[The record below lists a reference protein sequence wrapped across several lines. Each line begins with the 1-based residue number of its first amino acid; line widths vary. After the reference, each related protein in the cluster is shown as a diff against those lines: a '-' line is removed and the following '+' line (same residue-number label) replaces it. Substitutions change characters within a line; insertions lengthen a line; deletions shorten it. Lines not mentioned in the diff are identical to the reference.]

1 MFCDVWRMGSMAD
14 VTIPEKTM
22 EANEGLDQAVPV
34 VEGSV
39 PGMAVEHAS
48 MPDPKSPTEGKGD
61 QPDEADVEI
70 LEPPGKKIRFSLGE
84 SFEKL
89 MDRTQ
94 EGFDLTRGALEK
106 VQLHLDL
113 SKKVGQD
120 LSQLAREV
128 HCEKIGA
135 KYQLAQLQQVLSS
148 FQNLEWQVGGA
159 KSEANTSLKSISNNA
174 RKGSRPCMER
184 CVRATRG

>member
-1 MFCDVWRMGSMAD
+1 MTPCL
-14 VTIPEKTM
+14 T
-22 EANEGLDQAVPV
+22 L
-34 VEGSV
+34 
-39 PGMAVEHAS
+39 
-48 MPDPKSPTEGKGD
+48 SPNGGKGD

-70 LEPPGKKIRFSLGE
+70 LEPPGKKIRFSLE
-84 SFEKL
+84 ERFEKL

-94 EGFDLTRGALEK
+94 EGFDLTRGVLEK
-106 VQLHLDL
+106 VQLHLDM
-113 SKKVGQD
+113 SKKVSQD

-128 HCEKIGA
+128 HREKIGA

-148 FQNLEWQVGGA
+148 FQNWNGRWAVPRVRQTPASKVSVT
-159 KSEANTSLKSISNNA
+159 KSWELKQLA